1 MQDVSQRDGE
11 SDAVHMRRLTDEL
24 ENVQKRLENR
34 DAAAK
39 KYKEGCR
46 TLKERVEQLQQ
57 VSSHAATLQHV
68 QSYTSVN
75 LL

>member
-1 MQDVSQRDGE
+1 MQDASQEGQAE
-11 SDAVHMRRLTDEL
+11 AANSAGQLTEEL
-24 ENVQKRLENR
+24 EKVQKRLVNR

-57 VSSHAATLQHV
+57 VHSDD
-68 QSYTSVN
+68 
-75 LL
+75 

>member
-1 MQDVSQRDGE
+1 MCMQDASEAGLGE
-11 SDAVHMRRLTDEL
+11 AANSSGQLAEEL
-24 ENVQKRLENR
+24 EKVQKRLVNR

-57 VSSHAATLQHV
+57 VLFS
-68 QSYTSVN
+68 
-75 LL
+75 